1 MPTHMQKKHFIIKWT
16 NNSTNECVTSIS
28 QITRERLVVKGE
40 CQSYPPMESII
51 KGMISYNLK
60 WFCKTFSRGSVEKH
74 LMMPSQNYNIFC
86 NDIRLHM
93 WLWFYRDCHLCPSTD
108 RVYNVKSTKGKQN
121 SNTKANLELRNV
133 NKASQENRVSSLGY
147 RDVPLLDSNVV
158 VWENTLLPC
167 WTHLLDTH
175 CRFLKIAIISRNQT
189 PSGLF
194 RADYF
199 TKN

>member
-1 MPTHMQKKHFIIKWT
+1 M
-16 NNSTNECVTSIS
+16 TSIS
-28 QITRERLVVKGE
+28 QITRERLVVKGK

-74 LMMPSQNYNIFC
+74 LMMPSQNYNVFC

-133 NKASQENRVSSLGY
+133 NKASQENRVSSFGLQRCSTFGQQRCCVGKY
-147 RDVPLLDSNVV
+147 ITPML
-158 VWENTLLPC
+158 NTPTRYSLQIFKNC
-167 WTHLLDTH
+167 Y
-175 CRFLKIAIISRNQT
+175 
-189 PSGLF
+189 
-194 RADYF
+194 YF
-199 TKN
+199 